1 MSRERRNVRQRKI
14 RKISRKPEE
23 PTVHVEAQKGP
34 FDFKKLSPKTQMYYT
49 KVVAGALSGLIT
61 GTFFVLFPDFDTNLW
76 FIFLIIGLAISVTVV
91 RQVLKITPEEVDGK
105 RLWFSGTFTF
115 ILLFIVVT
123 SLIWMIPGPR
133 F

>member
-23 PTVHVEAQKGP
+23 PTVQIEAEKGP
-34 FDFKKLSPKTQMYYT
+34 FDFKNLSPKTQMYYT
-49 KVVAGALSGLIT
+49 KVVSGVLSGLIT
-61 GTFFVLFPDFDTNLW
+61 GTLFVLFPAINPDIW
-76 FIFLIIGLAISVTVV
+76 FIFLLIGLSISVTFV